1 MGLSVSIASAI
12 VFVGWIALAGAI
24 STSTLSTMNALG
36 SMMNSASDDKI
47 KLGVQLKLNI
57 TSIEAR
63 ELDFSVGNTG
73 SRDIFLRNESY
84 VWNSVILNYNT
95 TSNDWQTYL
104 IENYTILT
112 INVTGTDASF
122 TVTSHSCLKPGEE
135 AQIQVELPSAA
146 PDIPVNSL
154 VTVVFAS
161 HYGVSAV
168 EEAFVSQYGVILGG
182 VGKSGI
188 GVYSIAEDYVR

>member
-1 MGLSVSIASAI
+1 MGLSVPIASAI
-12 VFVGWIALAGAI
+12 VFIGWIALAGAI

-36 SMMNSASDDKI
+36 SMVNSASDDKI
-47 KLGVQLKLNI
+47 KLGVQLELNI

-63 ELDFSVGNTG
+63 ELNFSVRNTG

-95 TSNDWQTYL
+95 TTSDWQAYL
-104 IENYTILT
+104 IENYTILS

-122 TVTSHSCLKPGEE
+122 TITSHSCLKPGEE
-135 AQIQVELPSAA
+135 ALIQVELPSGA

-161 HYGVSAV
+161 HYGVSAA
-168 EEAFVSQYGVILGG
+168 EEAFISQYGELVSGL
-182 VGKSGI
+182 GKSGM
-188 GVYSIAEDYVR
+188 GAYGIAEDYVR

>member
-24 STSTLSTMNALG
+24 STSVLFTMNTFG
-36 SMMNSASDDKI
+36 SMINSASDDKI
-47 KLGVQLKLNI
+47 KLDVQLKLNI

-63 ELDFSVGNTG
+63 ELNFSLRNTG
-73 SRDIFLRNESY
+73 SRDVFLRNESY
-84 VWNSVILNYNT
+84 VWNSIILNYNT
-95 TSNDWQTYL
+95 STSDWQTYL
-104 IENYTILT
+104 IENYTILA

-122 TVTSHSCLKPGEE
+122 NVTSHSCLKPGEE
-135 AQIQVELPSAA
+135 ALIKVELPSDA
-146 PDIPVNSL
+146 PEIPVNSL

-168 EEAFVSQYGVILGG
+168 EEAFVSQYGELMSGLGE
-182 VGKSGI
+182 SGI
-188 GVYSIAEDYVR
+188 GVYNIAEDYVR